1 MITCDTDVEVVR
13 RLMEQVWGEGR
24 FDLLPDLIAPDYVAH
39 LPIGDHYGPEGVR
52 IDIAGYRAAIPD
64 MTVSLEDIFAV
75 GDLVVRRY
83 VLGGTRRGTTDGCSE
98 PGRSVRL
105 PGIAVDRVVA
115 GKLVESW
122 VVVAGVDSVWSPEI
136 DAGHWISEDD
146 AIDEAR
152 SITVRGKRC
161 NDPRCSKT

>member
-1 MITCDTDVEVVR
+1 MITGDTDVAVVH

-64 MTVSLEDIFAV
+64 LAVTLEEVFAV
-75 GDLVVRRY
+75 GDLVVRRF
-83 VLGGTRRGTTDGCSE
+83 VLRGTGRGATDCCPE
-98 PGRSVRL
+98 RRRSVRL

-115 GKLVESW
+115 GRLVESW
-122 VVVAGVDSVWSPEI
+122 VVVAGVDAVWLS
-136 DAGHWISEDD
+136 
-146 AIDEAR
+146 
-152 SITVRGKRC
+152 
-161 NDPRCSKT
+161 